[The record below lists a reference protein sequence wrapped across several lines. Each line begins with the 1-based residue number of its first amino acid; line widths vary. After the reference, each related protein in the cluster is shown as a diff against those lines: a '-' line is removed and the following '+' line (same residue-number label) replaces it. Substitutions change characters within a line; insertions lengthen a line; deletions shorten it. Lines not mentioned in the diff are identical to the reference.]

1 MRDLLTDLEQGE
13 PAPTN
18 PLDAARAGQRRALPK
33 RFYKQA
39 EPLEAEGGFGVA
51 LDGRPLRTP
60 ARKLFVVPVRAVAE
74 AVAQE
79 WRDQVEDID
88 PSRMSLT
95 RLLNVAIDGV
105 AADPSASLEEV
116 VRYAGTDLVCYRAEG
131 PERLVARQ
139 AQHWDP
145 VLDWLRDAHAIRLI
159 LSAGIRHV
167 TQPQAALD
175 RLRDLIPKD
184 EFRLAAIVSLTAL
197 LGSATLALAL
207 QSGRITPDEAWA
219 AGHVDEDWNR
229 EQWGEDESAAARR
242 AARKLEME
250 AAARLLA
257 LMG

>member
-13 PAPTN
+13 PAAAN

-39 EPLEAEGGFGVA
+39 EPLEVEGGFGVG
-51 LDGRPLRTP
+51 LDGRPIRTP
-60 ARKLFVVPVRAVAE
+60 ARKLFAVPQRVVAE

-79 WRDQVEDID
+79 WRDQGEDID
-88 PSRMSLT
+88 PSRMPLT

-105 AADPSASLEEV
+105 ATDPAASIEEV
-116 VRYAGTDLVCYRAEG
+116 VRYAGTDLICYRADG
-131 PERLVARQ
+131 PERLVQRQ

-145 VLDWLRDAHAIRLI
+145 VLDWLRNEHGIRLI

-167 TQPQAALD
+167 TQPEAALD
-175 RLRDLIPKD
+175 RLRNLIPKD

-207 QSGRITPDEAWA
+207 HSGRLTPAEAWA

-229 EQWGEDESAAARR
+229 EQWGEDETAAARQ
-242 AARKLEME
+242 AARKSEME